1 MVVGGRQR
9 KLRAFVSGGRLLS
22 SAPPDARIATRR
34 WAGRQIRAGA
44 WLARQCAHPHRLRMV
59 GGGIHEARLRAAL
72 NGTWR
77 LLAPAFCPFRKTIT
91 SEAASSAG
99 GLFYSEISVR
109 CRLMA
114 LSGHSNRTR
123 VCPLLDQSG
132 QRSIF
137 AGDRL
142 SANDP

>member
-1 MVVGGRQR
+1 
-9 KLRAFVSGGRLLS
+9 
-22 SAPPDARIATRR
+22 
-34 WAGRQIRAGA
+34 
-44 WLARQCAHPHRLRMV
+44 MV

-114 LSGHSNRTR
+114 LR
-123 VCPLLDQSG
+123 VIRCAAIIRSLSEQHGQSVILA
-132 QRSIF
+132 S
-137 AGDRL
+137 DDL
-142 SANDP
+142 SANDPRRTLAVHCGNSFDADFSPYQSPRLSRCSQCHLHP

>member
-1 MVVGGRQR
+1 
-9 KLRAFVSGGRLLS
+9 
-22 SAPPDARIATRR
+22 
-34 WAGRQIRAGA
+34 
-44 WLARQCAHPHRLRMV
+44 MV

-114 LSGHSNRTR
+114 HRVISLRRKIWSLSGN
-123 VCPLLDQSG
+123 SG
-132 QRSIF
+132 HRWIF
-137 AGDRL
+137 ACDG
-142 SANDP
+142 SVANDPKATSAEPNNCAHLGKCRQ